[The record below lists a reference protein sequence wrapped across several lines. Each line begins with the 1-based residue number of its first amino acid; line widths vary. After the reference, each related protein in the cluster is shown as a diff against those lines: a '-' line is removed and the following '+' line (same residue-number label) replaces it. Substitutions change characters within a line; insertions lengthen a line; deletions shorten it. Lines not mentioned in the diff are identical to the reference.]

1 MVSNFAFMKHLRI
14 LLSLAIAFAA
24 AAPAKADTNVGVPIL
39 TVPVVISKPGK
50 YRLTKALN
58 HTGSSAAITI
68 LARDVVIDLNGF
80 AISGTTEADSD
91 NIGIVVN
98 GPNAIIRNGTIRK
111 FNTGIADLA
120 GANGTILENM
130 IFNGQTS
137 TAVRFVA
144 LDTLLRGV
152 IVRNIG
158 LQEDEPDEI
167 FGFRMSGSS
176 VIENCLIQN
185 IPFRGGVTQNVAI
198 RLSGGG
204 HVIRETDI
212 HRVEAVAVLTS
223 ADIGTIIER
232 LRVRES
238 GTGLSIANSQSAP
251 VVRDSTI
258 RDCIT
263 SVSGTFVDGGRNVF
277 D

>member
-1 MVSNFAFMKHLRI
+1 MVSNLAFMKHLRI

-39 TVPVVISKPGK
+39 TVPAFISKPGK

-58 HTGSSAAITI
+58 HTGSGAAITI
-68 LARDVVIDLNGF
+68 LTRDVVLDLNGF
-80 AISGTTEADSD
+80 TISGTTEPESD

-111 FNTGIADLA
+111 FNTGIADLV

-130 IFNGQTS
+130 IFNAQTS

-144 LDTLLRGV
+144 LDALLRGV

-158 LQEDEPDEI
+158 IQEDQPDEI

-185 IPFRGGVTQNVAI
+185 IPLRSGVTQNVAI
-198 RLSGGG
+198 RLSGGS

-212 HRVEAVAVLTS
+212 HRAAAVAVLTS

-238 GTGLSIANSQSAP
+238 GTGLSIANSQSSP
-251 VVRDSTI
+251 VVRESTI
-258 RDCIT
+258 RDCVT
-263 SVSGTFVDGGRNVF
+263 SVFGPFDDGGRNF
-277 D
+277 ID